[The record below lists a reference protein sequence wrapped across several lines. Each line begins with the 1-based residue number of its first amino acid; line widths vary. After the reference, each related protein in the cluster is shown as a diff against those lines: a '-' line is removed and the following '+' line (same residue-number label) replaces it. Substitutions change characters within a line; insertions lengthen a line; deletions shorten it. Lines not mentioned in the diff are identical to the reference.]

1 MYPDNKPVC
10 KDKQRYCSD
19 TKSCKCPSPMYWG
32 EHDQKCHYPAM
43 PKVCNIVSLPSLF
56 IPRSSYGKLTTIS
69 LNVRGGKSLIAVNLR
84 TSTADME
91 N

>member
-1 MYPDNKPVC
+1 
-10 KDKQRYCSD
+10 
-19 TKSCKCPSPMYWG
+19 
-32 EHDQKCHYPAM
+32 M